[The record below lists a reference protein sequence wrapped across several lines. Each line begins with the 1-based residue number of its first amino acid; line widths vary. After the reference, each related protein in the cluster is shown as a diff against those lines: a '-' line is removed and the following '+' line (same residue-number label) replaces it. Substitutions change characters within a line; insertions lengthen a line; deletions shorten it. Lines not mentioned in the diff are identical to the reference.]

1 MGISDIFWINKT
13 HWVTEAASEELP
25 RLVSLGVDS
34 SWEAGKPGV
43 LADTLPP
50 CPTNSFGLQKLLSG
64 KANKSTEA
72 RLA

>member
-34 SWEAGKPGV
+34 SWEAGKARCPSRYSSS
-43 LADTLPP
+43 LPY
-50 CPTNSFGLQKLLSG
+50 QLLWAS
-64 KANKSTEA
+64 KIVI
-72 RLA
+72 R